1 MRKNRQVGIVKEIRG
16 KKALLQVGSVPM
28 LVSLDDLIVVE
39 RKPEDE
45 SSKH

>member
-28 LVSLDDLIVVE
+28 LVSLEDLIVVE

-45 SSKH
+45 VGRN